1 MQFTSLQYRVCLDS
15 VCVSVVLTEFVGD
28 RSTRVF
34 AGHGFVD
41 FSRVVIDH
49 NFQQLVVGVR
59 YTVPL
64 IISVDHHFV
73 KSM

>member
-1 MQFTSLQYRVCLDS
+1 MQFTALQYRVCLNS
-15 VCVSVVLTEFVGD
+15 VCVSVDLTEFVGD

-49 NFQQLVVGVR
+49 NFQQLIVGVR
-59 YTVPL
+59 YTVPF
-64 IISVDHHFV
+64 ISVDDHFV
-73 KSM
+73 